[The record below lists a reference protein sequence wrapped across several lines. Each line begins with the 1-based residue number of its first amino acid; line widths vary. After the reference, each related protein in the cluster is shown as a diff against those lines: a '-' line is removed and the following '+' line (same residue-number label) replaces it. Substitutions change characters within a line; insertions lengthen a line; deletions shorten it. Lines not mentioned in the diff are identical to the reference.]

1 MAEGGQSAKGA
12 KDDITETVQSQQQL
26 ESQECVDTQISV
38 AVDNTTEQKPRRSQR
53 ARKFTEKGRELH
65 VEKLTKLENHFQS
78 SYEKWKATARNARQR
93 LMGRLSND
101 ILQSLIDTISDASK
115 DVDTAYVDLRQNVSP
130 DSDIRRRV
138 DTCVAVTKMIVES
151 AWSRLGEEA
160 EGQDL
165 LRPEACCIDTGS
177 VFSSIASKS
186 SHGHS
191 RSFSQSVNNSSVCSR
206 GSSLSSAKKQE
217 AAAEIAATKATLE
230 ILQQQEHEL
239 EELQRIE
246 AEDKK
251 RVAEQE
257 AEALKRRLEREEE
270 EARLRVKIEAENAA
284 RRKAL
289 EDKRRELE
297 RLETI
302 KRLNAAKARMQVY
315 EQTKDSKEETREL
328 LRDCTSVIKNIPK
341 LSSSVLQSIPP
352 QESVTK
358 SHQEECTADLVRVLA
373 ESISSSR
380 LPIPEPATFYGDPLR
395 FSDWKISFQTL
406 IDRKNIPVNEKL
418 YYLRKYVEGSA
429 KKAIESY
436 FLLGTESAYHAAWAV
451 LEERYGNQFVI
462 AKAFRDKL
470 NSWPKI
476 GSKDSVE
483 LREFTDFLRGCEAAM
498 SQIKSLE
505 VLNDCNEN
513 QKILSKLPDW
523 LASMWNRQVIEIEEE
538 TKTFPTFSKFVK
550 FLTREAKIACNP
562 VTSLHAL
569 KSNEVGKGKVSRNQ
583 DTRAKVLTVQ
593 SSERADASKCA
604 FCERSGHGIHKCRKF
619 MEKNVAE
626 RIKFVQMSK
635 LCFGCLK
642 PGHRSKHCENRSACE
657 KCQKKHPSCLH
668 EDRIKEAKRTPQ
680 SDQSKDK
687 LMERKPESM
696 QMKETTSE
704 ATSNRVIQ
712 DVINTHTSTIVPVW
726 VSTTNEPNHEVLVY
740 ALLDT
745 QSDTTFILEEIA
757 QALDTK
763 KEAVQLKLSTMVSKS
778 TIVPCQKVTGLM
790 VRGFYS
796 DKKIALP
803 VTYSREFIPANRT
816 HIPTPKT
823 ARVWPHLMHIAE
835 KIAPQQVCDIGL
847 LIGYNCPQALLPRK
861 IVSGEENQPFAQ
873 KTDLGWSIVGCGNPS
888 VDYGD
893 AIGVS
898 HHIIMKQVIPSLQ
911 SSLNLKG
918 EVHYICRTQIKEII
932 TPPNVIKALE
942 SDFNEKVAEDSRIS
956 QEDLRFLSKMKTSIR
971 HKEDGHYEMP
981 LPFKEDRPNLPN
993 NKGCAIHRLKCLEKR
1008 LKRNEKYYRD
1018 YVDFMN
1024 ETIARGD
1031 AEKVPAEEADM
1042 NPAWYI
1048 PHHGVYHPQKPEKI
1062 RVVFDCSAKFQGT
1075 SLNDHLLVG
1084 PELTNTL
1091 VGVLCRFRKGPVAIM
1106 CDVERMFHQF
1116 HVKEQDQDYLR
1127 FLWWEKGD
1135 LESQPQIYRM
1145 KVHLFG
1151 AASSPG
1157 CANYGLKHIAA
1168 QGHGSFSET
1177 SIRFIERNFY
1187 VDDGL
1192 TSVSTA
1198 DEAVKLIKEAR
1209 ELCSTGRLHLHK
1221 FVTNSQEVKA
1231 SIPQEEC
1238 AQSAV
1243 DHDLALGELHMERAL
1258 GVKWCIR
1265 SDSFQFRIFI
1275 KEQPLTRRGVLSTV
1289 ASLYDPLGFAAPFI
1303 LVGKQILQQMCQD
1316 KAGWD
1321 EPLKDNLRPKWEAW
1335 LSDLQQLADVKIPR
1349 CYLPST
1355 FQEVRR
1361 YELHHFSDASASG
1374 YGECTYLKAID
1385 TSGNVHCSLVM
1396 GKARVAPTKIT
1407 TIPRLELSAAVVAV
1421 QTSDLLRKEL
1431 EINNLDEYFWTD
1443 SRVVLGYIN
1452 NDAKRFH
1459 VFVANRVQR
1468 IKQSTDAKQWR
1479 NVTSEENPA
1488 DYASRGLTAEELISS
1503 NWFTG
1508 PKFLWREEL
1517 PRDVKV
1523 EEIVD
1528 NDPELRKA
1536 QVHKTQ
1542 TNEESSLLDRLQKFS
1557 DWSRLIKAIARL
1569 QRRAKELKD
1578 VSPRVN
1584 EATSIEERKNA
1595 ELTIIKMVQQSAF
1608 YDEIQRLQQQ
1618 KEIESNNSTNKLHR
1632 LNPFLDEHGILRVGG
1647 RLAHAALHPHVKHP
1661 AILPQHS
1668 HISLL
1673 LIKHYHERV
1682 YHQGRGMTI
1691 NELRSNGYWI
1701 VGCSKVVSSYIYKC
1715 TRCRKFRRGTEEQKM
1730 ANLPPERMEA
1740 TPPFTYCGMDCF
1752 GPFYIKEGRKEL
1764 KRYGLL
1770 FTCMCSRAVHVE
1782 MLDDL
1787 STDAFINALRAFI
1800 AIRGPVRQLRSDQG
1814 TNFVGAK
1821 REFAEALKEMN
1832 KECLKEF
1839 GCEFIMNTPSASHMG
1854 GIWERQ
1860 IRTIRS
1866 VLTSILDQSAQR
1878 LDSASL
1884 RTFLYEVMAVV
1895 NSRPLTTEYLNDSS
1909 GPQPLTPNHI
1919 LTMKSS
1925 VILPPPGEFVK
1936 EDIYLR
1942 KRWRRVQYLANV
1954 FWSRWRKEYLLNL
1967 QNRQKWHKRRRDAK
1981 VNDIVI
1987 LKDDTAPRCQWKL
2000 AKVTEVHSST
2010 DGCVRTVKL
2019 LISDST
2025 LDNKGK
2031 RVTKLTYLE
2040 RPIQKIVT
2048 LIEAE

>member
-1 MAEGGQSAKGA
+1 MSEDGQSAKCGKENI
-12 KDDITETVQSQQQL
+12 KDTVQSSQQL
-26 ESQECVDTQISV
+26 ESQECVDTQALV
-38 AVDNTTEQKPRRSQR
+38 AVDDTTEQEPRRSQR
-53 ARKFTEKGRELH
+53 ARKFTEKGKELH
-65 VEKLTKLENHFQS
+65 DERLTKLKNSFQR
-78 SYEKWKATARNARQR
+78 SYEKWKTLARDSRQR
-93 LMGRLSND
+93 LMGHLSSDMLN
-101 ILQSLIDTISDASK
+101 SLIDAISGSSK
-115 DVDTAYVDLRQNVSP
+115 DVNVVYEELRQNVNP
-130 DSDIRRRV
+130 DSDTRRRV
-138 DTCVAVTKMIVES
+138 DTCGAVTKMIVES
-151 AWSRLGEEA
+151 AWSRLGEGVK
-160 EGQDL
+160 GQDP

-177 VFSSIASKS
+177 VFSSIAPKS

-191 RSFSQSVNNSSVCSR
+191 RSSQSMKNSILSSR
-206 GSSLSSAKKQE
+206 GSSFSSAKKQE
-217 AAAEIAATKATLE
+217 AAAEIAATEATLE

-239 EELQRIE
+239 EELQRLE
-246 AEDKK
+246 AEDK
-251 RVAEQE
+251 RRIAEQE
-257 AEALKRRLEREEE
+257 AEELKRRLEREEE

-297 RLETI
+297 RLETL
-302 KRLNAAKARMQVY
+302 KRLNAARARMQVY
-315 EQTKDSKEETREL
+315 EQNEDSKEETREL
-328 LRDCTSVIKNIPK
+328 LRDCASVRKKHVPK
-341 LSSSVLQSIPP
+341 LSSSVLQSIPL
-352 QESVTK
+352 QEGATK
-358 SHQEECTADLVRVLA
+358 SYQEASTADLVKVLA

-380 LPIPEPATFYGDPLR
+380 LPIPEPATFYGDSLR

-418 YYLRKYVEGSA
+418 YYLRKYVEGPA
-429 KKAIESY
+429 NKAIESY
-436 FLLGTESAYHAAWAV
+436 FLLGTESAYQAAWGV
-451 LEERYGNQFVI
+451 LEERYGNPFVI

-498 SQIKSLE
+498 SQIKGLE
-505 VLNDCNEN
+505 ILNDCNEN

-523 LASMWNRQVIEIEEE
+523 LASAWNRQVIEIEEE
-538 TKTFPTFSKFVK
+538 TKTFPTFSRFVK

-569 KSNEVGKGKVSRNQ
+569 KPNEIGKGKISRNQ

-593 SSERADASKCA
+593 SRERVDAVKCT
-604 FCERSGHGIHKCRKF
+604 FCERLGHSIHKCRKF

-626 RIKFVQMSK
+626 RVKFVQMNK
-635 LCFGCLK
+635 LCFGCLN
-642 PGHRSKHCENRSACE
+642 PGHHSKNCEDRSVCE

-680 SDQSKDK
+680 SGQSKEK
-687 LMERKPESM
+687 LKERNPELVQNKDSV
-696 QMKETTSE
+696 SE
-704 ATSNRVIQ
+704 VTSNRVIQ
-712 DVINTHTSTIVPVW
+712 DVNNTHTSTIVPVW
-726 VSTTNEPNHEVLVY
+726 VSATDEPTHEVLVY

-763 KEAVQLKLSTMVSKS
+763 KESVQLKLSTMVSKS
-778 TIVPCQKVTGLM
+778 TVVPCQKIIGLK

-796 DKKIALP
+796 EKKISLP

-835 KIAPQQVCDIGL
+835 KIAPKQVCDIGL
-847 LIGYNCPQALLPRK
+847 LIGYNCPQALLPRE
-861 IVSGEENQPFAQ
+861 IVSGKENQPFAQ
-873 KTDLGWSIVGCGNPS
+873 RTDLGWSIVGCGNSS

-898 HHIIMKQVIPSLQ
+898 HRIIVKQVLPSLQ
-911 SSLNLKG
+911 SSLNLTSK
-918 EVHYICRTQIKEII
+918 VQYICRTQIKEVI

-942 SDFNEKVAEDSRIS
+942 SDFNEKAAVDSCIS
-956 QEDLRFLSKMKTSIR
+956 QEDLRFLSKMETGIR

-993 NKGCAIHRLKCLEKR
+993 NKGCAIHRLKSLEKR
-1008 LKRNEKYYRD
+1008 LKRDEKYYRD

-1031 AEKVPAEEADM
+1031 AEKVPAEETDKI
-1042 NPAWYI
+1042 PAWYI

-1062 RVVFDCSAKFQGT
+1062 RVVFDCSAKFQGS
-1075 SLNDHLLVG
+1075 SLNDHLLTG

-1106 CDVERMFHQF
+1106 CDIERMFHQF
-1116 HVKEQDQDYLR
+1116 HVKEEDQDYLR

-1135 LESQPQIYRM
+1135 LESKPQVYRM

-1168 QGHGSFSET
+1168 QGRGCFSES

-1192 TSVSTA
+1192 TSVSTV
-1198 DEAVKLIKEAR
+1198 DEAIKLMKEAR
-1209 ELCSTGRLHLHK
+1209 ELCSTGKLRLHK
-1221 FVTNSQEVKA
+1221 FVSSSEEVKA
-1231 SIPQEEC
+1231 SIPLEEC
-1238 AQSAV
+1238 AKSV
-1243 DHDLALGELHMERAL
+1243 MEHDLALGELHMERAL
-1258 GVKWCIR
+1258 GVKWCIK
-1265 SDSFQFRIFI
+1265 SDSFQFRVFV
-1275 KEQPLTRRGVLSTV
+1275 KEQPLTRRGILSTV
-1289 ASLYDPLGFAAPFI
+1289 ASVYDPLGFAAPLI

-1316 KAGWD
+1316 KVGWD
-1321 EPLKDNLRPKWEAW
+1321 EPLKEELLTKWKAW
-1335 LSDLQQLADVKIPR
+1335 LTDLRNLADVKIQR

-1355 FQEVRR
+1355 FKEVQR
-1361 YELHHFSDASASG
+1361 YELHHFSDASTSG
-1374 YGECTYLKAID
+1374 YGECTYLRAISI
-1385 TSGNVHCSLVM
+1385 SGDVHCSLVM
-1396 GKARVAPTKIT
+1396 AKARVASSKVT

-1431 EINNLDEYFWTD
+1431 DIANLEEYFWTD
-1443 SRVVLGYIN
+1443 SKVVLGYIN

-1459 VFVANRVQR
+1459 IFVANRIQR
-1468 IKQSTDAKQWR
+1468 IKQSTDTKQWR
-1479 NVTSEENPA
+1479 YVTSKENPA
-1488 DYASRGLTAEELISS
+1488 DHASRGLTSEELISS

-1508 PKFLWREEL
+1508 PRFLWKDEL
-1517 PRDVKV
+1517 PSDVKV
-1523 EEIVD
+1523 GEIID

-1542 TNEESSLLDRLQKFS
+1542 AKEERSLLDRLQKFS
-1557 DWSRLIKAIARL
+1557 DWTRVVKAIARL
-1569 QRRAKELKD
+1569 KRCSREVKGL
-1578 VSPRVN
+1578 SSRVN
-1584 EATSIEERKNA
+1584 EATSIEERQDA
-1595 ELTIIKMVQQSAF
+1595 ELTVIRMVQQSAF
-1608 YDEIQRLQQQ
+1608 CDEIQRLRQQ
-1618 KEIESNNSTNKLHR
+1618 KEIESSTNKLHR

-1647 RLAHAALHPHVKHP
+1647 RLVHAALHPHVKHP
-1661 AILPQHS
+1661 AILPRHS
-1668 HISLL
+1668 HISTL
-1673 LIKHYHERV
+1673 LIRHYHEQV

-1691 NELRSNGYWI
+1691 NELRSNGFWI
-1701 VGCSKVVSSYIYKC
+1701 LGCSKAVSSYIYKC
-1715 TRCRKFRRGTEEQKM
+1715 TRCRKLRRCTEEQRM
-1730 ANLPPERMEA
+1730 ANLPQERMET

-1752 GPFYIKEGRKEL
+1752 GPFYVKEGRKEL

-1770 FTCMCSRAVHVE
+1770 LTCMCSRAIHVE

-1814 TNFVGAK
+1814 TNFVGAR
-1821 REFAEALKEMN
+1821 REFAEALKEIN
-1832 KECLKEF
+1832 QERLKEF

-1884 RTFLYEVMAVV
+1884 RTFLYEVMAIV
-1895 NSRPLTTEYLNDSS
+1895 NSRPLTTEHLNDPS

-1919 LTMKSS
+1919 LTMKTSI
-1925 VILPPPGEFVK
+1925 ILPPPGEFVK
-1936 EDIYLR
+1936 EDLYLH
-1942 KRWRRVQYLANV
+1942 KRWRKVQYLANE
-1954 FWSRWRKEYLLNL
+1954 FWSRWKKEYLLNL
-1967 QNRQKWHKRRRDAK
+1967 QHRQKWHKHRRNVK

-1987 LKDDTAPRCQWKL
+1987 LKDDTAPRSQWKL
-2000 AKVTEVHSST
+2000 AKVTEVHSGT

-2025 LDNKGK
+2025 LDKKGK
-2031 RVTKLTYLE
+2031 RVTKPTYLE

-2048 LIEAE
+2048 LIEAD